1 MAGMSAAGLILL
13 EGGGRLAAAIAQRL
27 EAAGARV
34 ERAVGPEP
42 VDDGQGGASEHFMSA
57 SVLVLATDDDA
68 GNVDRALWARRLRPD
83 LPLVARVFDEALAT
97 YLAGKVER
105 LTVLSMSQVAA
116 PVFAAAALRAL
127 GAERPR
133 LSSSGTPRR
142 RLPRSRPDRVLLG
155 ALLGL
160 VLVVVPA
167 TAFFAQVLHLRAI
180 DALYFVW
187 TTIMTVGYG
196 DISLRDTSDGAKIVG
211 MLLMLA
217 GAAFVATL
225 FAFLTGWVVTRRLDV
240 LHGRVRVR
248 GHGHTVIAG
257 AGNLGYRVASLLAAQ
272 GHRVVIIERNHDSRN
287 LAALRADGHHV
298 ILADATNEQILDL
311 AGVDRAGAILVL
323 TDSDAVN
330 LQIALLL
337 RARTGDAPVV
347 MKMVSP
353 ELSAHVTE
361 RGDGIALS
369 PIAVA
374 AQAFAEAVLA
384 RERAP

>member
-1 MAGMSAAGLILL
+1 MAPAGPILL

-27 EAAGARV
+27 EEAGAQV
-34 ERAVGPEP
+34 ERVTIPEHSHA
-42 VDDGQGGASEHFMSA
+42 GAAAHLA
-57 SVLVLATDDDA
+57 HAAVLVLATDDDA
-68 GNVDRALWARRLRPD
+68 GNVDLALWARQVRPD
-83 LPLVARVFDEALAT
+83 LPLVARIFDESLAD
-97 YLAGKVER
+97 YLAGRVER

-127 GAERPR
+127 EAER
-133 LSSSGTPRR
+133 GTTGPAARR
-142 RLPRSRPDRVLLG
+142 RRARRRWPDRVLLG
-155 ALLGL
+155 ALAGL
-160 VLVVVPA
+160 VLVVGPA
-167 TAFFAQVLHLRAI
+167 TVFFAHALDLRPI

-187 TTIMTVGYG
+187 TTVMTVGYG
-196 DISLRDTSDGAKIVG
+196 DISLGRSSDAAKLVG

-248 GHGHTVIAG
+248 GQGHTVVAG
-257 AGNLGYRVASLLAAQ
+257 AGNLGFRVATLLAEQ
-272 GHRVVIIERNHDSRN
+272 KRRVVIIERDEDSRN

-298 ILADATNEQILDL
+298 IVADATNEQVLEL
-311 AGVDRAGAILVL
+311 AGVDRAGTILLL

-337 RARTGDAPVV
+337 RARGTPAPVV
-347 MKMVSP
+347 MKMFSP
-353 ELSAHVTE
+353 QLSAHVTKSS
-361 RGDGIALS
+361 DLVALS

-374 AQAFAEAVLA
+374 AQAFVDAALA
-384 RERAP
+384 RERP

>member
-1 MAGMSAAGLILL
+1 MARMGSGGPVLL
-13 EGGGRLAAAIAQRL
+13 EGDGRLAVAIAQRL
-27 EAAGARV
+27 EAGGATV
-34 ERAVGPEP
+34 ERLATSEL
-42 VDDGQGGASEHFMSA
+42 GQASDAHVMGA

-68 GNVDRALWARRLRPD
+68 GNVDRALWARRVRPD
-83 LPLVARVFDEALAT
+83 LPLVVRVFDEALAG
-97 YLAGKVER
+97 YLTGQIER
-105 LTVLSMSQVAA
+105 LTVLSMSQIAA
-116 PVFAAAALRAL
+116 PVFASAALRAL
-127 GAERPR
+127 DRPA
-133 LSSSGTPRR
+133 
-142 RLPRSRPDRVLLG
+142 PRSAAPARPAPGRWARPDRVLLG

-160 VLVVVPA
+160 VLVIVPA
-167 TAFFAQVLHLRAI
+167 TLFFAHVLKLRII

-187 TTIMTVGYG
+187 TTVMTVGYG
-196 DISLRDTSDGAKIVG
+196 DISLKDSSDGAKVVG

-257 AGNLGYRVASLLAAQ
+257 AGNLGFRVASLVAAQ
-272 GHRVVIIERNHDSRN
+272 GRRVVVIERNQDGRN
-287 LAALRADGHHV
+287 VAALRAGGHHV
-298 ILADATNEQILDL
+298 ILADATNEQILAL
-311 AGVDRAGAILVL
+311 AGVERAGAILAL

-330 LQIALLL
+330 LQIALML
-337 RARTGDAPVV
+337 RDRATTAPVV
-347 MKMVSP
+347 IKMFSS

-374 AQAFAEAVLA
+374 AQAFADAALTRQA
-384 RERAP
+384 SS